1 MRYQKL
7 HPPTM
12 KHCGLPVLFCLFSS
26 SAVWAAA
33 GPAGPPLDL
42 KDLPRV
48 PPVEATNAL
57 KTFQVKKGFHLEL
70 VAAEPLVMDPIAM
83 CFDENGR
90 LFVIEMRDYSEMR
103 DIHPH
108 LGRIRML
115 EDTNG
120 DGIFDKATIYADDL
134 PWPTGL
140 ICYGGGLFV
149 AASPDILYLK
159 DTNGD
164 GVADTRKVVFTGF
177 GAGMGDKLNV
187 QALLNSLTWGLDNR
201 IHGQTA
207 SNGGKV
213 VPADQP
219 DAKPLNLSGRD
230 FFFDPRTMVME
241 TETGGGQYGMCYDD
255 RGRRFVCS
263 NSHHIQTFMYDARYG
278 ERNRFYNLPPAL
290 VDIPVDGPAA
300 EVYRISPEEQWRV
313 IRTKWR
319 VTGVVPGLIEG
330 GGRASGYFTSAT
342 GITIFRGNGWPQEDL
357 GDAFVAD
364 CGSNLVH
371 RKKIRPD
378 GVGVLAERPPDE
390 QKVEFLASTDLWFR
404 PVQLANAPDGTL
416 YIADMYREVI
426 EHPWSLPESIKKLLD
441 LNAGNDR
448 GRIYRVVP
456 DGFKQPKLPRLG
468 HASTKELVATLEHPN
483 GWHRDTAA
491 RLLYERQDAAAVP
504 LLLNMLAKSKSALA
518 RMHSLYA
525 LDGLGALTE
534 GQILMA
540 LNDADPTVRE
550 HAIRLS
556 EKFKATASDK
566 LWARLRHLADDP
578 VSTVRYQLAFTLGEF
593 NGPGRIAAL
602 AAIAARDLDSS
613 WTRAAILS
621 SLSDGA
627 GEMFA
632 LLAANTSVCGSKP
645 GQDFLRELVS
655 LVGAMNRPSEAARVL
670 EFIGEVKEPALRF
683 ALVRA
688 LGEGRQRAG
697 SSLDRGGRVG
707 EVFASAVKV
716 VADTQAADAVRVQA
730 IQLLGLTSYGESG
743 ARLLSLLD
751 LQQPQAVQ
759 LAAIATLARFTDPQ
773 VGPELTK
780 RWDALT
786 PRLRSEAL
794 AALLARAERARALL
808 EAIAAGSIRPAVLDS
823 MQTKFLVN
831 HRNKD
836 VRERAAK
843 TLGAQPASSRQ
854 QIIDSFMTAL
864 NLKGDRA
871 HGKRIYEERC
881 ISCHRLGGQGFAL
894 GPDLVTVKNTGK
906 EKMLV
911 NILDPNRE
919 VRPEFASYLI
929 ETKDDESYI
938 GLVVNE
944 TGAAVTLR
952 QAYGKEDVIR
962 RASIRKMQSSSQSL
976 MPEGLEA
983 GLAPQDLA
991 DLLGYIETAEA
1002 K

>member
-1 MRYQKL
+1 
-7 HPPTM
+7 M
-12 KHCGLPVLFCLFSS
+12 KSRSLPAFCCLFSS
-26 SAVWAAA
+26 ATVWAAS
-33 GPAGPPLDL
+33 GPAGPPLTQ

-57 KTFQVKKGFHLEL
+57 KTFQIKRGFHLQL

-103 DIHPH
+103 EVHPH

-120 DGIFDKATIYADDL
+120 DGIFDKATIFADDL

-140 ICYGGGLFV
+140 IWCNGGLYV
-149 AASPDILYLK
+149 AASPEILYFK
-159 DTNGD
+159 DTKGK
-164 GVADTRKVVFTGF
+164 GVADVRKVIFTGF

-213 VPADQP
+213 APADQP
-219 DAKPLNLSGRD
+219 NAKPLNLNGRD
-230 FFFDPRTMVME
+230 FYFDPRTMVME
-241 TETGGGQYGMCYDD
+241 AETGGGQYGMCFDD

-263 NSHHIQTFMYDARYG
+263 NSHHIQTFMYDAYYG
-278 ERNRFYNLPPAL
+278 ERNRFYNMPPAL

-342 GITIFRGNGWPQEDL
+342 GITIFRGNNWPKENL

-378 GVGVLAERPPDE
+378 GVGLLAERPPDE
-390 QKVEFLASTDLWFR
+390 EKVEFLASTDIWFR

-468 HASTKELVATLEHPN
+468 RASTKELVATLEHPN

-491 RLLYERQDAAAVP
+491 RLLYERQDPAAVP
-504 LLLNMLAKSKSALA
+504 LLLNLLSKSPSALA
-518 RMHSLYA
+518 RMHALYA
-525 LDGLGALTE
+525 LDGSAALKEAQVLTS
-534 GQILMA
+534 
-540 LNDADPTVRE
+540 LNDADPSVRE

-556 EKFKATASDK
+556 EKFKSTASDMF
-566 LWARLRHLADDP
+566 WARVRQLANDP
-578 VSTVRYQLAFTLGEF
+578 VNTVRYQLALTLGEF
-593 NGPGRIAAL
+593 NRPGRVGAL
-602 AAIAARDLDSS
+602 ATIAARDIDSS
-613 WTRAAILS
+613 WTRAAVLS

-627 GEMFA
+627 GEMFS
-632 LLAANTSVCGSKP
+632 LLAANTSVCNSKP
-645 GQDFLRELVS
+645 GQDFLRELVN
-655 LVGAMNRPSEAARVL
+655 LVGAMNQPAELGHVR
-670 EFIGEVKEPALRF
+670 EFIDEVNEPGLRF

-688 LGEGRQRAG
+688 LGEGLHRVG
-697 SSLDRGGRVG
+697 SALDREGRVG
-707 EVFASAVKV
+707 DVFSSA
-716 VADTQAADAVRVQA
+716 ARTAPDARAEESVRVQA
-730 IQLLGLTSYGESG
+730 IQLLGLTSYAESG
-743 ARLLSLLD
+743 APLLSLLD

-759 LAAIATLARFTDPQ
+759 LAAIATLSRFTDPQ

-780 RWDALT
+780 RWGALT

-794 AALLARAERARALL
+794 AALLARADRARALL
-808 EAIAAGSIRPAVLDS
+808 EAIAAGTIQPSVLDS
-823 MQTKFLVN
+823 MQTKFLLN
-831 HRNKD
+831 HRNSE
-836 VRERAAK
+836 VQELAAK
-843 TLGAQPASSRQ
+843 TLAARPASTRQ
-854 QIIDSFMTAL
+854 QVIDSFMPAL
-864 NLKGDRA
+864 NLKGEPAR
-871 HGKRIYEERC
+871 GKKIYEERC

-919 VRPEFASYLI
+919 VRPDFASYLI
-929 ETKDDESYI
+929 ETKDEESYI

-944 TGAAVTLR
+944 TGTAVTLR

-962 RASIRKMQSSSQSL
+962 RANIRKMQSSSQSL
-976 MPEGLEA
+976 MPEGLEV

-991 DLLGYIETAEA
+991 DLLEYIESAEA
-1002 K
+1002 R